1 MLFALRGNQT
11 RRDFDFTLFA
21 PARWRELP
29 ALFALVAGRFVRIGW
44 TEALVPIVAIV
55 VFFLV
60 TRRGVGEPL
69 LPVFPAQVFF
79 YAVAFTVSSFDP
91 LYAIDGAFRRITMTL
106 FPAFTLVLCSREIR

>member
-1 MLFALRGNQT
+1 MI
-11 RRDFDFTLFA
+11 
-21 PARWRELP
+21 
-29 ALFALVAGRFVRIGW
+29 GRFARIGW
-44 TEALVPIVAIV
+44 AEALVPILAIA

-60 TRRGVGEPL
+60 TRRGVGDPL

-106 FPAFTLVLCSREIR
+106 FPAFALVLCSREIR